1 MFAKTALLTGAAVL
15 TLSAAPALAQNA
27 MPQNAMPQTAPET
40 PAAAPE
46 TQTPAPAAPGTMQI
60 QPGADVKGSDGAVLG
75 KLEGV
80 QTVSGAQQLKVRGAD
95 GVLRGVSLA
104 GLKRD
109 GAGVAVAATTAE
121 FQAAPAITEPAVAE
135 TAPAPSE
142 TSSPD
147 ASTPDADAPQTETP
161 PTA

>member
-15 TLSAAPALAQNA
+15 MLSAAPALAQDQ
-27 MPQNAMPQTAPET
+27 MTPPAPESQS
-40 PAAAPE
+40 PAP
-46 TQTPAPAAPGTMQI
+46 TPAPAAPGTMQI
-60 QPGADVKGSDGAVLG
+60 QPGSDVKGSDGAVLG

-80 QTVSGAQQLKVRGAD
+80 QTVAGAQQLKVRGAD

-104 GLKRD
+104 GLKQD

-121 FQAAPAITEPAVAE
+121 FQAAPAINEPA
-135 TAPAPSE
+135 PAATTPPAADE
-142 TSSPD
+142 PTPDAAPD
-147 ASTPDADAPQTETP
+147 ASAPEPTTP

>member
-15 TLSAAPALAQNA
+15 MLSAAPALAQDQ
-27 MPQNAMPQTAPET
+27 MT
-40 PAAAPE
+40 PPAPE
-46 TQTPAPAAPGTMQI
+46 TQAPTPAPAAPGTMQI
-60 QPGADVKGSDGAVLG
+60 QPGSDVKGSDGAVLG

-80 QTVSGAQQLKVRGAD
+80 QTVAGAQQLKVRGSD

-104 GLKRD
+104 GLKQD

-121 FQAAPAITEPAVAE
+121 FQAAPAINEPAPAAATPPAADE
-135 TAPAPSE
+135 PAPDAAE
-142 TSSPD
+142 PD
-147 ASTPDADAPQTETP
+147 ATTP

>member
-15 TLSAAPALAQNA
+15 MLSAAPALAQDQ
-27 MPQNAMPQTAPET
+27 MTPPAPESQS
-40 PAAAPE
+40 PAP
-46 TQTPAPAAPGTMQI
+46 TPAPAAPGTMQI
-60 QPGADVKGSDGAVLG
+60 QPGSDVKGSDGAVLG

-80 QTVSGAQQLKVRGAD
+80 QTVAGAQQLKVRGAD

-104 GLKRD
+104 GLKQD

-121 FQAAPAITEPAVAE
+121 FQAAPAINEPA
-135 TAPAPSE
+135 PAAATPPAADE
-142 TSSPD
+142 ATPD
-147 ASTPDADAPQTETP
+147 ASEPDATTP